1 MIDPL
6 SLPHDAAR
14 RLLAAGAPVWLPINP
29 VEFHGPHLSLH
40 NDHLLSV
47 GIVRA
52 LHPRVAPEH
61 PLLLCPDLELGV
73 EPCPGPG
80 SRAVPYGAVRRAV
93 VEACDALADLGATNV
108 ALMTFH
114 GAPLHAAALEAGV
127 RRLTARGVR
136 AVAPFN
142 LALRMMLFMQL
153 EDFDPVLAQVP
164 EADRAAVRQEL
175 LFDFHAGF
183 FETSLALHY
192 APDSVSPRYRALPP
206 CPPVRPHRALAAL
219 GGMARRLGADT
230 FAREMGFAAMGTAWS
245 ALRPFPGYTGR
256 PHLATAAIG
265 AGFAA
270 MIEDGYTELVTQVFA
285 GQATSPPP
293 MMPWLPWV
301 SLGGRLGNLHVPN
314 DAVALLP
321 VEGG

>member
-6 SLPHDAAR
+6 SLPHDEAR
-14 RLLAAGAPVWLPINP
+14 RLLATGAPVWLPVNP
-29 VEFHGPHLSLH
+29 VEYHGPHLSLH

-47 GIVRA
+47 GLVRA
-52 LHPRVAPEH
+52 LHPRVAPDQ
-61 PLLLCPDLELGV
+61 PLVLCPDLELGV

-93 VEACDALADLGATNV
+93 VAACDALADLGATNV

-136 AVAPFN
+136 AAAPFN
-142 LALRMMLFMQL
+142 RLLREMLFIDVAEYEDVLAL
-153 EDFDPVLAQVP
+153 VP
-164 EADRAAVRQEL
+164 GADDRAAVRDGL
-175 LFDFHAGF
+175 PWDFHAGF

-192 APDSVSPRYRALPP
+192 APDSVSPRYRELPP
-206 CPPVRPHRALAAL
+206 CAPVRPTPALAGL
-219 GGMARRLGADT
+219 GGLARRLGANT
-230 FAREMGFAAMGTAWS
+230 FARELGFAAVGTAWS
-245 ALRPFPGYTGR
+245 GLRPFPGYTSS
-256 PHLATAAIG
+256 PHLASAEVG

-270 MIEDGYTELVTQVFA
+270 LLEARFAELLSAVFA
-285 GQATSPPP
+285 GQAASPPP
-293 MMPWLPWV
+293 IMRWLRWV

-314 DAVALLP
+314 DAVAGLP
-321 VEGG
+321 ARD